1 MSRAARVTMVCTGNI
16 CRSPAMHYLAKR
28 EWGDAAEVTSAG
40 IYAEI
45 GMDVPQPM
53 RRAAERHGLA
63 IPRHRP
69 TQLDRAILTQADLVL
84 VATAQHARWAERE
97 WGERVPHVFGIKEAA
112 ELARRAERP
121 AGDTATERLANAAAA
136 LDAAR
141 QAVPAPLRS
150 LDDPWSLD
158 QATYDRVMDEI
169 VDDLVAITEW
179 AGLGRTHES
188 GGPKH

>member
-1 MSRAARVTMVCTGNI
+1 MVCTGNI
-16 CRSPAMHYLAKR
+16 CRSPAMHYLARR

-53 RRAAERHGLA
+53 RHAAARHGLT

-69 TQLDRAILTQADLVL
+69 TQLDKRILAQADLVL
-84 VATAQHARWAERE
+84 VATQQHARWIEAE
-97 WGERVPHVFGIKEAA
+97 WGGPASHAFGIKEAA
-112 ELARRAERP
+112 ELTARAERP
-121 AGDTATERLANAAAA
+121 LGSTARERLVNAAAS
-136 LDAAR
+136 LHAAR
-141 QAVPAPLRS
+141 ETHPAPLRS

-169 VDDLVAITEW
+169 AEDLAAITDW
-179 AGLGRTHES
+179 AGLHQD
-188 GGPKH
+188 